1 MLSILV
7 ALAIAV
13 VPGERLDYGLR
24 YGPVSIGR
32 LTLETLQSET
42 IGTDECRHFRADLEL
57 TRSFS
62 WLFWANYR
70 LETWCRV
77 SDMVTLQ
84 SYKRTRE
91 PHYRAEWTAVFD
103 PGRSVVS
110 YSDAQTI
117 RIDPGTRDLLSTWY
131 YFRTLPLVPGDT
143 VRTALHVDRRNY
155 QLVAVVRATNPVST
169 PAGVFDCIAVVPN
182 AGGPLGTVYLTD
194 DAERVPVSIRTRVG
208 GLVVSAFLRSVSY
221 QEE

>member
-1 MLSILV
+1 MLTILA

-24 YGPVSIGR
+24 YGPVSIGT
-32 LTLETLQSET
+32 LTLETLKPDT
-42 IGTDECRHFRADLEL
+42 VGTVECLHFRAYMEL
-57 TRSFS
+57 TQSFS

-77 SDMVTLQ
+77 SDMVTLR

-91 PHYRAEWTAVFD
+91 PRYRAEWTANYD
-103 PGRSVVS
+103 PERSVVG
-110 YSDAQTI
+110 YSDGMTFTI
-117 RIDPGTRDLLSTWY
+117 KPGTRDLLSTWY
-131 YFRTLPLVPGDT
+131 YFRTLPLSPGDT

-155 QLVAVVRATNPVST
+155 QLVAVARPSRPVTT

-194 DAERVPVSIRTRVG
+194 DAQRIPVSIRTRVG
-208 GLVVSAFLRSVSY
+208 GLVVSAFLRSVSC
-221 QEE
+221 EEE